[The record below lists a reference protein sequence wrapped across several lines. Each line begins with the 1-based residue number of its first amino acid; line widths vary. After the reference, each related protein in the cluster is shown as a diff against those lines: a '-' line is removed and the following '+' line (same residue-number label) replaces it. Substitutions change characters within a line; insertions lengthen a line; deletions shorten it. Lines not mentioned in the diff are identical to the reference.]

1 MKAYNILIV
10 EDEKEICD
18 GVAIYLRN
26 QGYNVFK
33 ANNGIEG
40 LEIIEKEGMIVAFQ
54 LELVKKIDY
63 EIYEIRSKISSNI
76 QRVLYFHCNNNKY
89 IVTHGFT
96 KKTQK
101 TPVREI
107 QHAKMIKTE
116 YEEEQ
121 YADNKI

>member
-1 MKAYNILIV
+1 MEKPKFEFYTRPNGHNEFLEFYNTLPYKDRRKLMATI
-10 EDEKEICD
+10 
-18 GVAIYLRN
+18 
-26 QGYNVFK
+26 
-33 ANNGIEG
+33 
-40 LEIIEKEGMIVAFQ
+40 EIIEKEGMIVAFQ

-76 QRVLYFHCNNNKY
+76 QRVLYFHNNNKY

-107 QHAKMIKTE
+107 QHAKMIKAE

-121 YADNKI
+121 YANNKI